1 MQKQHLRLKKSEREY
16 LEKLLARGQLRAK
29 VFKRATA
36 LLELD
41 RGKTLEAVAATLT
54 VHRVSVMRWRDS
66 YQQQGL
72 QSLEDAPRSGRPIQ
86 IDGTQRAK
94 ITALACSEAPPGYA
108 RWNLRLLAEK
118 VVELG
123 YCNSIS
129 HTQVGNVLK
138 KRTKAASQ
146 KNVVSRQDQRPLHRP
161 YGADPWA
168 VRTTV

>member
-1 MQKQHLRLKKSEREY
+1 MEKQHLRLKKSEREY
-16 LEKLLARGQLRAK
+16 LEQLLTKGHLRAK

-54 VHRVSVMRWRDS
+54 VHRVSVMRWRNS

-72 QSLEDAPRSGRPIQ
+72 KSLEDAPRSGRPIQ
-86 IDGTQRAK
+86 IDGTQRAT
-94 ITALACSEAPPGYA
+94 ITALACREAPPGSA

-123 YCNSIS
+123 YGGSIS
-129 HTQVGNVLK
+129 HAPVGNVLK
-138 KRTKAASQ
+138 KTNGR
-146 KNVVSRQDQRPLHRP
+146 LL
-161 YGADPWA
+161 
-168 VRTTV
+168 